1 MWHHYFMVEVI
12 IDRAAIIKLL
22 RTQLDLG
29 QHQLGVNKGT
39 VNLLE
44 KRKRKTDE
52 DSLNKIT
59 KRLGV
64 TLRYI
69 DDVVDILNGRLQ
81 SAQLQREIRY
91 CKEHEPEM
99 LLLEKILHGTRKDA
113 NFWKGGI
120 IANLHAMS
128 KSATEPEDDA
138 KSGGSSPAP
147 KGQHGPGKP
156 ADDLGTGT
164 PISNK
169 ARKKA

>member
-1 MWHHYFMVEVI
+1 MVEVI

-81 SAQLQREIRY
+81 PAPLQQNIGI
-91 CKEHEPEM
+91 CKEHISLM
-99 LLLEKILHGTRKDA
+99 RRLDIVLDKDA
-113 NFWKGGI
+113 RWVPTIESFINAAGG
-120 IANLHAMS
+120 
-128 KSATEPEDDA
+128 
-138 KSGGSSPAP
+138 SPAP
-147 KGQHGPGKP
+147 ESKNFRASDLPSLGDEVELPSGKKITVGQRGK
-156 ADDLGTGT
+156 
-164 PISNK
+164 
-169 ARKKA
+169 R

>member
-1 MWHHYFMVEVI
+1 MWHHHFMVEVI

-69 DDVVDILNGRLQ
+69 DDVVDILNGRM
-81 SAQLQREIRY
+81 
-91 CKEHEPEM
+91 K
-99 LLLEKILHGTRKDA
+99 
-113 NFWKGGI
+113 
-120 IANLHAMS
+120 
-128 KSATEPEDDA
+128 
-138 KSGGSSPAP
+138 PAP
-147 KGQHGPGKP
+147 LQHEIGICKDHLMLMQRLDVVLDKDPRWIPTIESFIGAAGGAPSPESKNFRASDLPSFGDEVELPSGKKITVGQRGK
-156 ADDLGTGT
+156 
-164 PISNK
+164 
-169 ARKKA
+169 R